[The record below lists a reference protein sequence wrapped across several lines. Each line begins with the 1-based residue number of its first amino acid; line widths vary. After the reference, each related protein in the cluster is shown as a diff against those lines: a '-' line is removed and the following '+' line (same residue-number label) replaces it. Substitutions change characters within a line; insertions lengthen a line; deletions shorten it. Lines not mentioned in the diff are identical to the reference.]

1 MSIYGYGRASTKG
14 QVLTESG
21 QLESVNKYIRNQL
34 PDQQLDEWFYDPAT
48 SGGTELFERE
58 AGRRLYYTLQPG
70 DYLIFQRLDRM
81 FRSGLDGVKSLA
93 MLKAK
98 GVTTAI
104 ATMPG
109 LDPSSPFGVAMS
121 FAQLGMGQMEKLLI
135 GERTSI
141 AMTQL
146 KSSGKAVNR
155 HAPIGWAKRGKD
167 FVPDMVEREQVE
179 ELVKLLDQGNS
190 LRRVEYLVCKMRRT
204 RGCRWSKDSIR
215 KAVIAR
221 QQGYP
226 KFPSGY
232 QSLQANDA

>member
-14 QVLTESG
+14 QVLTEKG
-21 QLESVNKYIRNQL
+21 QLESIKQYIKNQL
-34 PDQQLDEWFYDPAT
+34 PGQQLDDWFYDPAT

-58 AGRRLYYTLQPG
+58 AGRRLYYTLQKG
-70 DYLIFQRLDRM
+70 DHLIFQRLDRM
-81 FRSGLDGVKSLA
+81 FRNGLDGVKSLE

-121 FAQLGMGQMEKLLI
+121 FSQLGMGQMERMLI

-146 KSSGKAVNR
+146 KSSGRAVNR
-155 HAPIGWAKRGKD
+155 HAPIGWAKRGKE
-167 FVPDMVEREQVE
+167 FVPDMVERRQVE
-179 ELVKLLDQGNS
+179 ELVKLMDQGHS
-190 LRRVEYLVCKMRRT
+190 LRRIEYKVCKMRRT

-215 KAVIAR
+215 KAVTAR

-226 KFPSGY
+226 KLPQEHGGP
-232 QSLQANDA
+232 LQAVS